1 MKQKTFFNR
10 RSVPGSAVLL
20 LTLWISAGCGDNSL
34 KLTTDE
40 SKAFAS
46 APAETKQQWEKALA
60 ADKASDY
67 ATAQTLLDGL
77 TQAQLSDEQ
86 QKALAK
92 ERALFGE
99 RLWAAAEKND
109 PAAIK
114 AVQDAHKS
122 RNRSNTLPAR

>member
-1 MKQKTFFNR
+1 MKQKTTFR
-10 RSVPGSAVLL
+10 RCSVPGSAVSLL
-20 LTLWISAGCGDNSL
+20 MLLINVGCGDNSS
-34 KLTTDE
+34 KLTADE
-40 SKAFAS
+40 SKAFAN
-46 APAETKQQWEKALA
+46 APVEIKQQWEKALA

-67 ATAQTLLDGL
+67 GAAQTLLDGL

-86 QKALAK
+86 QKALTK

-114 AVQDAHKS
+114 AVQGAPKS
-122 RNRSNTLPAR
+122 RNRSLPSR